1 MTPLSGFILMTIVFV
16 FVIFLGT
23 VYLQKKASIETLMFV
38 ANNANSFGMACF
50 VLYIFL
56 SFLIWS

>member
-1 MTPLSGFILMTIVFV
+1 MINFLIMSIVF
-16 FVIFLGT
+16 FFACIIGT
-23 VYLQKKASIETLMFV
+23 SYLQKKASTETLMFV